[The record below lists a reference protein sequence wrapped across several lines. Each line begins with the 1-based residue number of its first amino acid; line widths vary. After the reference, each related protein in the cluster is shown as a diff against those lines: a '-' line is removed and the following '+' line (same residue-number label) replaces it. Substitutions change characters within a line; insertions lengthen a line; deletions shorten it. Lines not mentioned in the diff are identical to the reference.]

1 MKIVYRKY
9 LNKNVNTY
17 QDIWRKKLIK
27 SIFMVTALASTVMLM
42 GCQEKTEADESSRVL
57 STPQTLEST
66 VVSKKGQLLCKSAS
80 PVIQDKSKIKK
91 MLTDSGKITADM
103 SEEMANKVVNNYI
116 KSKRE
121 AFKRCKK

>member
-1 MKIVYRKY
+1 
-9 LNKNVNTY
+9 
-17 QDIWRKKLIK
+17 
-27 SIFMVTALASTVMLM
+27 MVTALASTAMLM
-42 GCQEKTEADESSRVL
+42 GCQEKTEADESSRVP

-66 VVSKKGQLLCKSAS
+66 VVFKKGQLLCKSAS

-103 SEEMANKVVNNYI
+103 SEEMANTVVNNYI
-116 KSKRE
+116 KNKRE